1 MEDKVN
7 YTLVGAFVL
16 VLGTALVAG
25 VLWLAAGFSGQKA
38 TDAYQAFIE
47 ESVAGLDLD
56 APVKYLGVDV
66 GKVKQITIDPQNPK
80 QVRLG
85 FQIARG
91 TPIRQDS
98 VAVLKTQGLT
108 GIAYVELSGGS
119 AVSPALLPGDGDV
132 PPTIP
137 FKPSLTARLE
147 NVLTNVLANVDR
159 VSNNLNA
166 VFDADNRAALKTTL
180 ADTAALVH
188 NLAAQQGHL
197 KAALAGAAR
206 TARSAALASEQ
217 LTPTLE
223 RIAASAAAVERMA
236 DSAGGAITR
245 AADTAGR
252 TAQAATHTA
261 DATTRGV
268 QQLGSET
275 LPELTRLMSE
285 LNELST
291 SLRRLSEQTAGSPN
305 SLLIGSPQPRLG
317 PGEKPAP

>member
-16 VLGTALVAG
+16 VLGAALVAG

-66 GKVKQITIDPQNPK
+66 GKVTQITIDPQNPK

-119 AVSPALLPGDGDV
+119 AASPALLRGTGDA

-166 VFDADNRAALKTTL
+166 VFDADNRAALKATL

-197 KAALAGAAR
+197 NAALAGAAR
-206 TARSAALASEQ
+206 TAQSAARASEQ

-261 DATTRGV
+261 DAATRGV

-291 SLRRLSEQTAGSPN
+291 SLRRLSEQTAGNPN

>member
-16 VLGTALVAG
+16 VLGAALVAG
-25 VLWLAAGFSGQKA
+25 VLWLAAGLSGQQA

-47 ESVAGLDLD
+47 ESVAGLDIN

-66 GKVKQITIDPQNPK
+66 GKVQQIAIDPQNPQ
-80 QVRLG
+80 QVRLS
-85 FQIARG
+85 FLIARG
-91 TPIRQDS
+91 TPIKQDS

-119 AVSPALLPGDGDV
+119 AASPPLRAGNDDV

-137 FKPSLTARLE
+137 FKPSLSARLE
-147 NVLTNVLANVDR
+147 NVLTNVLTNVDR

-180 ADTAALVH
+180 ADTAALLR
-188 NLAAQQGHL
+188 NLAAQQGTIN
-197 KAALAGAAR
+197 AALADAAR
-206 TARSAALASEQ
+206 TAKSAARAGEQ
-217 LTPTLE
+217 LAPTLE
-223 RIAASAAAVERMA
+223 RITASAQAVERLA
-236 DSAGGAITR
+236 DSAGMAVTR
-245 AADTAGR
+245 AAETATQTARAATR
-252 TAQAATHTA
+252 TAE
-261 DATTRGV
+261 ATTRGV

-275 LPELTRLMSE
+275 LPELARTMAE
-285 LNELST
+285 LNELSA

-305 SLLIGSPQPRLG
+305 SLLLGSPQPRLG

>member
-7 YTLVGAFVL
+7 YTLVGGFVL
-16 VLGTALVAG
+16 VLGAALVAG
-25 VLWLAAGFSGQKA
+25 VLWLAAGLSGQKA
-38 TDAYQAFIE
+38 TDTYQAFIK
-47 ESVAGLDLD
+47 ESVAGLDIN

-66 GKVKQITIDPQNPK
+66 GKVQAIVIDPQNPQ
-80 QVRLG
+80 QVRLS
-85 FQIARG
+85 FLIARG

-119 AVSPALLPGDGDV
+119 AQAPPLSVGANGE

-147 NVLTNVLANVDR
+147 NVLTNVLSNVDR
-159 VSNNLNA
+159 MSNNLNA

-188 NLAAQQGHL
+188 NLAAQQGQL
-197 KAALAGAAR
+197 NAALADAAR
-206 TARSAALASEQ
+206 TARATARAGEQ
-217 LTPTLE
+217 LAPTLE
-223 RIAASAAAVERMA
+223 RIAASAGAVERMA
-236 DSAGGAITR
+236 DSAATAITG
-245 AADTAGR
+245 AAQ

-261 DATTRGV
+261 EAATRGV

-285 LNELST
+285 LNELAG
-291 SLRRLSEQTAGSPN
+291 SLRRLSEQTAGHPN
-305 SLLIGSPQPRLG
+305 SLLLGSPQPPLG
-317 PGEKPAP
+317 PGEKSAP

>member
-1 MEDKVN
+1 MDDKVN

-16 VLGTALVAG
+16 VLGAALVAG
-25 VLWLAAGFSGQKA
+25 VLWLAAGLGGQKA
-38 TDAYQAFIE
+38 MAPYQAFIL

-66 GKVKQITIDPQNPK
+66 GKVSQITIDPDNPQ
-80 QVRLG
+80 QVQLG
-85 FQIARG
+85 FLIARG
-91 TPIRQDS
+91 TPIKQDS
-98 VAVLKTQGLT
+98 AAVLKTQGLT

-119 AVSPALLPGDGDV
+119 ADAPPLAAGANGE

-137 FKPSLTARLE
+137 FKPSLAARLE

-180 ADTAALVH
+180 AGTATLVH
-188 NLAAQQGHL
+188 NLAAQQGTIN
-197 KAALAGAAR
+197 AALADAAR
-206 TARSAALASEQ
+206 TARSAARAGEQ
-217 LTPTLE
+217 LAPTLD
-223 RIAASAAAVERMA
+223 RIAASALAVERLA
-236 DSAGGAITR
+236 DSAGLAITR
-245 AADTAGR
+245 AAETATQ
-252 TAQAATHTA
+252 TAQAATRTA
-261 DATTRGV
+261 DAATRGA

-275 LPELTRLMSE
+275 LPELARMMSE
-285 LNELST
+285 LNELSA

-305 SLLIGSPQPRLG
+305 SLLLGSPQPRLG